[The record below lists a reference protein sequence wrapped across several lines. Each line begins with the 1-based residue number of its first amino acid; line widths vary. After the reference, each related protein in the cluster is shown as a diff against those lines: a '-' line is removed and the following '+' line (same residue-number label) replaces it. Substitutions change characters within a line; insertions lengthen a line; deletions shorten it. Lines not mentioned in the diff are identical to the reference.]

1 MKPYWIAW
9 SRQAMTREEAQ
20 AMDLTYETLLVETPE
35 PGILVVTMNRPDR
48 LNAMNTQMMTDLRD
62 IFTEFYI
69 NPDVA
74 NCLVLTGAGE
84 RGFCPGADLKERD
97 GMTDEVW
104 RRQHAIVEQFVRAM
118 HACPIPIIAAVN
130 GVAMGGGLEI
140 ALACDFIYAAEH
152 ARFAFPEVTRG
163 IMPGA
168 AGPQNLPRACG
179 VRRAKEIVLTG
190 LPFGAAEA
198 LEWGI
203 VNRVCTSEELVPAA
217 LETAR
222 VIAANAPIGVRSA
235 KKSLQKAVEI
245 DRNSGYDFEI
255 TAYNLTV
262 PTEDRLE
269 GVRAFNEKRKPVFKG
284 R

>member
-1 MKPYWIAW
+1 MVGRMEY
-9 SRQAMTREEAQ
+9 R
-20 AMDLTYETLLVETPE
+20 TLQIRDED
-35 PGILVVTMNRPDR
+35 GVTTVTLNRPDV
-48 LNAMNTQMMTDLRD
+48 LNAMNTAMMEDLRAF
-62 IFTEFYI
+62 FTALYVE
-69 NPDVA
+69 PDRARVV
-74 NCLVLTGAGE
+74 VLTGAGE

-97 GMTDEVW
+97 GMTDAAW
-104 RRQHAIVEQFVRAM
+104 RRQHAIVEQFIRGM
-118 HACPIPIIAAVN
+118 HVCPVPLIAAVN
-130 GVAMGGGLEI
+130 GVAMGGGAEI

-168 AGPQNLPRACG
+168 AGPQNLPRAVG

-190 LPFGAAEA
+190 RPFSAQEAAG
-198 LEWGI
+198 WGM
-203 VNRVCTSEELVPAA
+203 VNRVLPLPELMPAA

-222 VIAANAPIGVRSA
+222 AIAANAPIGVRSA
-235 KKSLQKAVEI
+235 KAALDKATEL
-245 DRNSGYDFEI
+245 DRATGYDFEI
-255 TAYNLTV
+255 AVYGATI

>member
-1 MKPYWIAW
+1 
-9 SRQAMTREEAQ
+9 
-20 AMDLTYETLLVETPE
+20 MDLTFETLLTDMPE
-35 PGILVVTMNRPDR
+35 PGIMVVTMNRPER
-48 LNAMNTQMMTDLRD
+48 LNAMNTVMMTDLRD
-62 IFTEFYI
+62 LFTALYI
-69 NPDVA
+69 NPGLA
-74 NCLVLTGAGE
+74 NCIVLTGAGD

-97 GMTDEVW
+97 GMTDDVW
-104 RRQHAIVEQFVRAM
+104 RQQHAIVEQFVKAM
-118 HACPIPIIAAVN
+118 HACPVPIIAAVN

-190 LPFGAAEA
+190 APFNAEEA
-198 LEWGI
+198 LEWNI
-203 VNRVCTSEELVPAA
+203 VNRLCHPEMLLTEA

-222 VIAANAPIGVRSA
+222 IIAANAPIGVRAA
-235 KKSLQKAVEI
+235 KKALDKATEL
-245 DRNSGYDFEI
+245 DRASGYDFEI

-262 PTEDRLE
+262 PSEDRLE

>member
-1 MKPYWIAW
+1 
-9 SRQAMTREEAQ
+9 MTREEAG
-20 AMDLTYETLLVETPE
+20 AMDFSFETLLAERPE
-35 PGILVVTMNRPDR
+35 PGIMVITMNRPER
-48 LNAMNTQMMTDLRD
+48 LNAMNTAMMTDLRD
-62 IFTEFYI
+62 LFIEIYVDPGF
-69 NPDVA
+69 A
-74 NCLVLTGAGE
+74 NCIVLTGAGD

-104 RRQHAIVEQFVRAM
+104 RRQHAIVEQFIRAM
-118 HACPIPIIAAVN
+118 HSCPIPIIAAVN
-130 GVAMGGGLEI
+130 GVAMGGGMEI
-140 ALACDFIYAAEH
+140 ALACDFIYAAAH

-190 LPFGAAEA
+190 LPFSAAEA

-203 VNRVCTSEELVPAA
+203 VNRLCNADSLMAEA

-235 KKSLQKAVEI
+235 KKALDKAVEI
-245 DRNSGYDFEI
+245 DRSSGYDFEI
-255 TAYNLTV
+255 AAYNLTV

-269 GVRAFNEKRKPVFKG
+269 GVRAFNEKRKPAFKG

>member
-1 MKPYWIAW
+1 MN
-9 SRQAMTREEAQ
+9 QTF
-20 AMDLTYETLLVETPE
+20 ETLIVERPD
-35 PGILVVTMNRPDR
+35 PGILLVTMNRPDR
-48 LNAMNTQMMTDLRD
+48 LNAMNTVMMTELRD
-62 IFTEFYI
+62 LFTELYLD
-69 NPDVA
+69 PGGA
-74 NCLVLTGAGE
+74 NCIVLTGAGE

-97 GMTDEVW
+97 GMSDEVW
-104 RRQHAIVEQFVRAM
+104 RRQHAIVEQFIKAM
-118 HACPIPIIAAVN
+118 HACPIPVIAAVN

-140 ALACDFIYAAEH
+140 ALACDFIYVAKH

-190 LPFGAAEA
+190 APFSAAQA
-198 LEWGI
+198 LDWGI
-203 VNRVCTSEELVPAA
+203 VNRVCEPENIMAEA

-222 VIAANAPIGVRSA
+222 VIGANAPIGVRSA
-235 KKSLQKAVEI
+235 KKALDKATDL
-245 DRNSGYDFEI
+245 DRATGYDFEI
-255 TAYNLTV
+255 AAYNLTIA
-262 PTEDRLE
+262 TEDRLE

>member
-1 MKPYWIAW
+1 MNLIF
-9 SRQAMTREEAQ
+9 
-20 AMDLTYETLLVETPE
+20 ETLLVETPE
-35 PGILVVTMNRPDR
+35 PGIMVVTMNRPQSM
-48 LNAMNTQMMTDLRD
+48 NAMNTVMMTELRD
-62 IFTEFYI
+62 LFTGIYVD
-69 NPDVA
+69 PSMA
-74 NCLVLTGAGE
+74 NCIILTGAGE

-97 GMTDEVW
+97 GMSDAVW
-104 RRQHAIVEQFVRAM
+104 RRQHAIVEQFIKAM

-140 ALACDFIYAAEH
+140 ALACDFIYAAAH

-190 LPFGAAEA
+190 LPFLADDA

-203 VNRVCTSEELVPAA
+203 VNHICAPEALLSEA

-222 VIAANAPIGVRSA
+222 IIAANAPIGVRSA
-235 KKSLQKAVEI
+235 KKALDKATDL
-245 DRNSGYDFEI
+245 DRATGYDFEI
-255 TAYNLTV
+255 AAYNLTI

-269 GVRAFNEKRKPVFKG
+269 GVRAFNEKRKPEFKG

>member
-1 MKPYWIAW
+1 
-9 SRQAMTREEAQ
+9 MTREETDR
-20 AMDLTYETLLVETPE
+20 MDLTFETLLVEMPE
-35 PGILVVTMNRPDR
+35 PGILLVTMNRPER
-48 LNAMNTQMMTDLRD
+48 LNAMNAEMMTDLRD
-62 IFTEFYI
+62 LFSELYV
-69 NPDVA
+69 NPGQA
-74 NCLVLTGAGE
+74 NCMVLTGAGE

-97 GMTDEVW
+97 GMSDDVW
-104 RRQHAIVEQFVRAM
+104 RRQHAIVEQFIKAM
-118 HACPIPIIAAVN
+118 HSCPIPVIAAVN

-190 LPFGAAEA
+190 LPFKAEDA

-203 VNRVCTSEELVPAA
+203 VNRICRSEFLLTEVM
-217 LETAR
+217 ETAR
-222 VIAANAPIGVRSA
+222 IIAANAPIGVRSA
-235 KKSLQKAVEI
+235 KKALDKAVDL
-245 DRNSGYDFEI
+245 DRASGYDFEV

-269 GVRAFNEKRKPVFKG
+269 GVRAFNEKRKPVFRG

>member
-1 MKPYWIAW
+1 MNLKF
-9 SRQAMTREEAQ
+9 
-20 AMDLTYETLLVETPE
+20 ETLLVDAPE
-35 PGILVVTMNRPDR
+35 PGLMVVTMNRPER

-62 IFTEFYI
+62 LFTELYVR
-69 NPDVA
+69 PDLA
-74 NCLVLTGAGE
+74 RCIVLTGAGD

-104 RRQHAIVEQFVRAM
+104 RRQHAIVEQFIRAM
-118 HACPIPIIAAVN
+118 HQCPIPIIAAVN
-130 GVAMGGGLEI
+130 GVAMGGGMEI
-140 ALACDFIYAAEH
+140 ALACDFIYAADG

-190 LPFGAAEA
+190 LPFSAAEA
-198 LEWGI
+198 LEWGV
-203 VNRVCTSEELVPAA
+203 VNRLCKAESLMAEA

-235 KKSLQKAVEI
+235 KKALDKAVEI
-245 DRNSGYDFEI
+245 DRSSGYDFEI
-255 TAYNLTV
+255 AAYNLTV
-262 PTEDRLE
+262 PSEDRLE

>member
-1 MKPYWIAW
+1 MEF
-9 SRQAMTREEAQ
+9 TF
-20 AMDLTYETLLVETPE
+20 ETLLVETPE
-35 PGILVVTMNRPDR
+35 PGIMVVTMNRPER
-48 LNAMNTQMMTDLRD
+48 LNAMNTAMMTELRD
-62 IFTEFYI
+62 LFTALYVT
-69 NPDVA
+69 PHVA
-74 NCLVLTGAGE
+74 NCIVLTGAGE

-97 GMTDEVW
+97 GMTDDVW
-104 RRQHAIVEQFVRAM
+104 RRQHAVVEQFIRAM
-118 HACPIPIIAAVN
+118 HTCPIPIIAAVN
-130 GVAMGGGLEI
+130 GVAMGGGCEI

-179 VRRAKEIVLTG
+179 VRRAKEIMLTG
-190 LPFGAAEA
+190 LPFSAAEA
-198 LEWGI
+198 LDWGI
-203 VNRVCTSEELVPAA
+203 ANRLCTAEGLMPQA

-235 KKSLQKAVEI
+235 KKSLDKATEL
-245 DRNSGYDFEI
+245 DRASGYEFEI

>member
-1 MKPYWIAW
+1 
-9 SRQAMTREEAQ
+9 
-20 AMDLTYETLLVETPE
+20 MDTKFQTLLVETPE
-35 PGILVVTMNRPDR
+35 PGIMVVTLNRPER
-48 LNAMNTQMMTDLRD
+48 LNAMNTVMMTEIRTL
-62 IFTEFYI
+62 FTELYVD
-69 NPDVA
+69 PALA
-74 NCLVLTGAGE
+74 NCVILTGAGD

-97 GMTDEVW
+97 GMTDETW
-104 RRQHAIVEQFVRAM
+104 RRQHAIVEQFIKAM
-118 HACPIPIIAAVN
+118 HACPIPVIAAVN
-130 GVAMGGGLEI
+130 GVAMGGGMEI

-190 LPFGAAEA
+190 KPFTSAEA

-203 VNRVCTSEELVPAA
+203 VNRVLQGPDLMEAA
-217 LETAR
+217 LDTAR
-222 VIAANAPIGVRSA
+222 TIAANAPIGVRSA
-235 KKSLQKAVEI
+235 KKALDKATEL
-245 DRNSGYDFEI
+245 DRATGYDFEI
-255 TAYNLTV
+255 AAYNLTV

-269 GVRAFNEKRKPVFKG
+269 GVRAFNEKRPPVFKG